1 MKMKRFLAVLIA
13 LCTAFVCCAGA
24 LASGTEGLGDLL
36 QDVFG
41 GDGAA
46 EDAKEP
52 DPDIDED
59 YLFGPEEEEE
69 IEVDELIEVDDY
81 AVTEGLSEDWL
92 NILLLGTDARSDNK
106 YSLTDT
112 MIVLSVNA
120 ASGEA
125 KMTSIMRDTWVSLP
139 GVGGAKLNAACVYGG
154 PELTMRTI
162 NENLR
167 LNIEYY
173 ALVNMRCLV
182 DIVEALGGI
191 RIEVTDNEQYAIN
204 ALINLDANAEDG
216 NRAFATDYVEQSG
229 PDVLLNGKQALDYAR
244 IRKSD
249 SDYARTE
256 RQRKLLV
263 TIARQHQEKG
273 LLFLTGTITTM
284 LQYVETNLTFDQIM
298 TLAGVGFNM
307 DVDSV
312 SQFRVPAD
320 GTYQDGMFG
329 DTWCI
334 RPDFEENARLL
345 HVFIYGE

>member
-1 MKMKRFLAVLIA
+1 M
-13 LCTAFVCCAGA
+13 
-24 LASGTEGLGDLL
+24 
-36 QDVFG
+36 
-41 GDGAA
+41 
-46 EDAKEP
+46 
-52 DPDIDED
+52 
-59 YLFGPEEEEE
+59 
-69 IEVDELIEVDDY
+69 
-81 AVTEGLSEDWL
+81 
-92 NILLLGTDARSDNK
+92 
-106 YSLTDT
+106 
-112 MIVLSVNA
+112 
-120 ASGEA
+120 
-125 KMTSIMRDTWVSLP
+125 
-139 GVGGAKLNAACVYGG
+139 
-154 PELTMRTI
+154 
-162 NENLR
+162 
-167 LNIEYY
+167 
-173 ALVNMRCLV
+173 
-182 DIVEALGGI
+182 
-191 RIEVTDNEQYAIN
+191 
-204 ALINLDANAEDG
+204 DANAEDG

-345 HVFIYGE
+345 HAFIYGE